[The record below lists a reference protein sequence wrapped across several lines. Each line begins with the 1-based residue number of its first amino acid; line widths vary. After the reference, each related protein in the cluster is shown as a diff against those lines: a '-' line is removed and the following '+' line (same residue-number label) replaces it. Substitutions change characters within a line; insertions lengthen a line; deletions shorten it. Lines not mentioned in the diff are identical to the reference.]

1 MRLTLFAALLATSAL
16 DAQPAPLVPAA
27 TRGVVFEDRNAN
39 GLRESGE
46 RGIPGIAVSN
56 QDEVTRTDADGRYT
70 LGATGFGAVFA
81 SLPDGFR
88 LVGSFWRRADTQSS
102 VDFALARRPSNTPFT
117 FALASDTHIAPQ
129 TAERT
134 RRLGAIVDSA
144 APAFLLVTG
153 DLIRDALRVGEAEAS
168 GYYRLFAD
176 ETGRFRTPLFT
187 VPGNHEVFGIER
199 HLSIVPTTHPLYGRK
214 MYRAFRGPDYYSFNA
229 GGIHFV
235 GINTVDIADLW
246 YYGHVDSLQL
256 AWLKRDIAMVP
267 AGVPIVTFNH
277 IPFASTGEPLNGFDE
292 GPPAPSTITINGKA
306 QYRHTASNLDELLAA
321 IGDHPF
327 PLALGGHF
335 HFRERISLELAGR
348 TMRFHQS
355 AATVGD
361 ARAGP
366 FPMPSGVTFYRVVNG
381 VIDEGTFVR
390 LDPPR

>member
-1 MRLTLFAALLATSAL
+1 MRLTFVAFLLTAGAAQ
-16 DAQPAPLVPAA
+16 AQPVALVPAA

-39 GLRESGE
+39 GVRDAGEPGLSGVV
-46 RGIPGIAVSN
+46 VSN
-56 QDEVTRTDADGRYT
+56 QDEVTRTDASGQYT
-70 LGATGFGAVFA
+70 LGASGFGAVFA
-81 SLPDGFR
+81 SLPEGFR
-88 LVGSFWRRADTQSS
+88 SVGSFWRRADSPGS
-102 VDFALARRPSNTPFT
+102 VDFALARRAANAPFT

-129 TAERT
+129 SAART

-144 APAFLLVTG
+144 APAFLLITG
-153 DLIRDALRVGEAEAS
+153 DLVRDALRVGEAEAT
-168 GYYRLFAD
+168 GYYRLFAE
-176 ETGRFRTPLFT
+176 ETGRFKTPTFT

-199 HLSIVPTTHPLYGRK
+199 HLSLVPTTHPLYGRK

-235 GINTVDIADLW
+235 GINSVDIADLW

-267 AGVPIVTFNH
+267 AGVPVVTFNH
-277 IPFASTGEPLNGFDE
+277 IPFASSGEPLNGFSDD
-292 GPPAPSTITINGKA
+292 GPAPSTITIRGKA
-306 QYRHTASNLDELLAA
+306 QFRHNASNLDEVIAA
-321 IGDHPF
+321 LGDHPF
-327 PLALGGHF
+327 PIALGGHL
-335 HFRERISLELAGR
+335 HIRERITLELAGR

-361 ARAGP
+361 GRAGP